1 MYNLSII
8 IPLYNEEKRVAYCL
22 QILSKFLENKQKF
35 DVEIIFVDDGSYDNT
50 AKIIKKFIK
59 KNNKYSLNIISYK
72 RNVGK
77 GFAIKKGILK
87 SSKKWKLICDAD
99 MSVKLIQFDEWFK
112 KKLIQNENCA
122 YFGSRNHK
130 NSKIKTS
137 IIREGLGLIFKFIL
151 RILFKIKIS
160 DTQCGF
166 KVFHKK
172 YAKKIFAQLTS
183 YRFAFDVELTLILK
197 KKNILIKELPLRWE
211 HKNNSKLSLIRDMP
225 LMFLDILKIKI
236 KQEFFKI

>member
-1 MYNLSII
+1 VYNLSII